1 MTIYI
6 FIILAVCLLDQATKL
21 LIPELI
27 AAVNNVA
34 VADVR
39 EGMEVKII
47 EDVLHL
53 TYKENPGMSF
63 GWLANDRWIFMILST
78 VGILAMLIYLIYL
91 KGNGKL
97 TCFSLSLIIGG
108 GIGNMFDRISLGY
121 VIDFIDVKCFGDL
134 WVWIFNVADSAVCV
148 GAALLILSVLLDY
161 KKEKSK

>member
-27 AAVNNVA
+27 ASVNNVA
-34 VADVR
+34 LADIR
-39 EGMEVKII
+39 EGMTVRMI

-63 GWLANDRWIFMILST
+63 GLLADDRWVFMILSS
-78 VGILAMLIYLIYL
+78 VGIVAMFVYLFCL

-97 TCFSLSLIIGG
+97 TCFSLSLIVGG

-121 VIDFIDVKCFGDL
+121 VIDFIDVKFIPG
-134 WVWIFNVADSAVCV
+134 WVWIFNIADSAVCV